1 MWQKDCCSHLKVA
14 GLIPDPCAL
23 QVGVLEQHSD
33 GQLAPK
39 AAARLVKG
47 GGAGAGEGRHTCN
60 VKSIEWHIYKQ
71 FI

>member
-23 QVGVLEQHSD
+23 QVGVLEQHTD
-33 GQLAPK
+33 GQLAPT
-39 AAARLVKG
+39 AAARYVN
-47 GGAGAGEGRHTCN
+47 GEGTHTCN
-60 VKSIEWHIYKQ
+60 LKSIEWHIYKQ